1 LIEPMSSKHEGG
13 PSFSVTRRR
22 RQV

>member
-13 PSFSVTRRR
+13 PSFSVARRR
-22 RQV
+22 RKV